1 MFALVNRAEP
11 TGNDGA
17 HPILRSKKIEQLVLK
32 KSGARTPVSDDISAL
47 ESTGI
52 PACAPPSAG
61 ETPIRKKKAVDADT
75 GEQKKMAR
83 FGNADRK
90 TPFV

>member
-1 MFALVNRAEP
+1 LFALVNKAEP

-17 HPILRSKKIEQLVLK
+17 HPILRSKKIEQLILK

-52 PACAPPSAG
+52 PACTPPSAG
-61 ETPIRKKKAVDADT
+61 ETPNHKKKAVNVDT
-75 GEQKKMAR
+75 GQHEKNAC
-83 FGNADRK
+83 FGKADRK
-90 TPFV
+90 TRFV